1 MMKRLKLCLVVL
13 KLWFLLRRS
22 QILTV
27 DSPEM
32 WLLIITLW
40 IPNNNLLPPR
50 PDAIFKMLISF
61 TSRLYSAHGLY
72 DTLLTRF
79 AYTVLIWFIWYDTVF
94 VRYDTVLI
102 RYNTV
107 LIRYDTVLIRYGSCT
122 IWYVSYTVRNASHT
136 IRNAFHTIRYVSD
149 SILTSHASCTLFRCS
164 STF

>member
-32 WLLIITLW
+32 WLLMITLR

-50 PDAIFKMLISF
+50 PDAIFKRLISF
-61 TSRLYSAHGLY
+61 TSRLYSAHGFY
-72 DTLLTRF
+72 IRYLLTPF
-79 AYTVLIWFIWYDTVF
+79 AYTVLTWFIWYHTVS
-94 VRYDTVLI
+94 VRYD
-102 RYNTV
+102 TV

-122 IWYVSYTVRNASHT
+122 IRYVYYTVRNASHT
-136 IRNAFHTIRYVSD
+136 IRNAFHTIRYVSNT
-149 SILTSHASCTLFRCS
+149 ILKSHASCTHFRCI

>member
-32 WLLIITLW
+32 WLLIITLR

-50 PDAIFKMLISF
+50 PDAILKMLIAF

-79 AYTVLIWFIWYDTVF
+79 AYTVLIWFIWYDTVS
-94 VRYDTVLI
+94 VRYD
-102 RYNTV
+102 TV

>member
-32 WLLIITLW
+32 WLLVITLR

-50 PDAIFKMLISF
+50 PDAIFKRLISF

-79 AYTVLIWFIWYDTVF
+79 AYTVLIWFIWYDTVS
-94 VRYDTVLI
+94 V
-102 RYNTV
+102 
-107 LIRYDTVLIRYGSCT
+107 RYDTVLIRYGS
-122 IWYVSYTVRNASHT
+122 YT
-136 IRNAFHTIRYVSD
+136 IRFLYDTIRFLHGTERFAYDTKRFSYDTIRFWFNSNVTRF
-149 SILTSHASCTLFRCS
+149 LHAF
-164 STF
+164 

>member
-1 MMKRLKLCLVVL
+1 MMKRLKLYLVVL

-32 WLLIITLW
+32 WLLVITLR
-40 IPNNNLLPPR
+40 IPNNNLRPPR
-50 PDAIFKMLISF
+50 PDAIFKRLILF

-72 DTLLTRF
+72 DTRLTRF
-79 AYTVLIWFIWYDTVF
+79 AYTVLIWFIWYDTVS
-94 VRYDTVLI
+94 VRYD
-102 RYNTV
+102 TV

-122 IWYVSYTVRNASHT
+122 MWYVSYTVRNASHT

-164 STF
+164 SRF

>member
-13 KLWFLLRRS
+13 KLWFLLRWS

-32 WLLIITLW
+32 WLLIITLR

-50 PDAIFKMLISF
+50 PDAIFKRLISF

-72 DTLLTRF
+72 DTIRFSYVLFTRF
-79 AYTVLIWFIWYDTVF
+79 LHGLYDTIRF
-94 VRYDTVLI
+94 LYDTIRFLI
-102 RYNTV
+102 RYES
-107 LIRYDTVLIRYGSCT
+107 VLIRYGSCT
-122 IWYVSYTVRNASHT
+122 IRYVSYTVRNASHT
-136 IRNAFHTIRYVSD
+136 IRNAFHTIRYISNT
-149 SILTSHASCTLFRCS
+149 ILKSHASCTLFRCS